1 MADQGQGS
9 RRQQSVG
16 EASLFE
22 QASAKVTR
30 SEVANPQVSPVA
42 DVSHAVPGHPGAAP
56 KSSAV
61 DAHAIA
67 SYRTA
72 GTPPG
77 FFRTPGDFHVH
88 VDGARN
94 LEQLA
99 EVLNDLGARAADGH
113 GRFPG
118 KFNHIRRFAGGPQRD
133 DRAFAETYRCH
144 TPGSVRKEAFDSFS
158 TIRLGSGTELESDAV
173 IVLRRVLDSVSRSPK
188 PWFIS

>member
-1 MADQGQGS
+1 GRDARDCRRKPGGSGQEGGMADQGQGS

-22 QASAKVTR
+22 QASAKAPT
-30 SEVANPQVSPVA
+30 SKVANSQVSPVA
-42 DVSHAVPGHPGAAP
+42 DVSHAVPGRPGAAP
-56 KSSAV
+56 KNSAV

-67 SYRTA
+67 SYRTE
-72 GTPPG
+72 GTPAG

-94 LEQLA
+94 LEQLF
-99 EVLNDLGARAADGH
+99 EVLSDLGSPAADGE

-118 KFNHIRRFAGGPQRD
+118 KFNAIRRFAGGPQRD

-144 TPGSVRKEAFDSFS
+144 
-158 TIRLGSGTELESDAV
+158 
-173 IVLRRVLDSVSRSPK
+173 
-188 PWFIS
+188 